1 MKKNSQG
8 FTLIELLVVI
18 AIFALMANITMVS
31 LNKAKRESR
40 DTKRLS
46 DINQLRAALQLYST
60 EKLTYPIGDSV
71 ALGVTS
77 RSTLDGR
84 GWAASPPTSP
94 IFMPTVPRDPRM
106 VNSPENA
113 CTDTSN
119 DPCDYGYTFL
129 SDDSYV
135 IYFYLEDSVS
145 NMAGGIHSA
154 TKNNI
159 Y

>member
-1 MKKNSQG
+1 MKKNQQG

-46 DINQLRAALQLYST
+46 DINQLRSALQLYST
-60 EKLTYPIGDSV
+60 DKLSYPVGDNV
-71 ALGVTS
+71 ALGVDS
-77 RSTLDGR
+77 RATLDTR
-84 GWAASPPTSP
+84 GWATNPPTSP

-106 VNSPENA
+106 VNLPEDA
-113 CTDTSN
+113 CTDASTN
-119 DPCDYGYTFL
+119 PCDYGYTFL

-135 IYFYLEDSVS
+135 IYFYLEDNVS
-145 NMAGGIHSA
+145 NMAAGIHSA